1 MTETVDQ
8 AKARYLA
15 AAHAMQS
22 GVAMAMNYD
31 PSQTDPKHL
40 KVGVNSAMVTAS
52 AIVHLLIAK
61 GVITEAE
68 YFSGLADLMES
79 ERDDYAKVVEEH
91 LAQFRPEGHDDGP
104 EVNLL

>member
-1 MTETVDQ
+1 MTETVEQ

-31 PSQTDPKHL
+31 ASQTDPKHL
-40 KVGVNSAMVTAS
+40 KVGVNSALVTAS

-68 YFSGLADLMES
+68 YFIGLANLMED
-79 ERDDYAKVVEEH
+79 ERDSYAKIIEEH
-91 LAQFRPEGHDDGP
+91 LAQFRPDDGGSDP
-104 EVNLL
+104 GVTLH